1 MFLDGPVHGGH
12 NLLLGLFDSLEVN
25 GEDFKLFGFLGGAEG
40 LETANYMEVRAN
52 YTTSQ

>member
-12 NLLLGLFDSLEVN
+12 NLLLGLFDSLEEN
-25 GEDFKLFGFLGGAEG
+25 GEDFRLFGFLGGVDG

-52 YTTSQ
+52 YTVIQ